1 MEVEEPPRASV
12 LLDALESALSP
23 THSVGLP
30 DNASAALFR
39 LLERRARTRLV
50 PVTREGE
57 AFAVAAGLWT
67 ADAAFGMRGRLTKEE
82 LLAPLARLR
91 GDAVVVTSMGV
102 VRPWARFSTSPLDFA
117 SADSAMG
124 HTADFALGLALAR
137 PERRVVCLNGDGSML
152 MTLGTLVTIAAA
164 APANLVLFVVEN
176 GTYELTG
183 NQPIPGATRVD
194 FAGLARAAGIP
205 SVHAFDDAAAYA
217 QALPGILA
225 SAGPVVVV
233 VEVEPGAEGPLERGA
248 PDDAP
253 YLRVSLAESTRRL
266 RATLAGPP

>member
-1 MEVEEPPRASV
+1 MK
-12 LLDALESALSP
+12 
-23 THSVGLP
+23 G
-30 DNASAALFR
+30 
-39 LLERRARTRLV
+39 
-50 PVTREGE
+50 
-57 AFAVAAGLWT
+57 
-67 ADAAFGMRGRLTKEE
+67 LTKDE

-137 PERRVVCLNGDGSML
+137 PERRVICLNGDGSML

-164 APANLVLFVVEN
+164 DATNLVLFVIVN

-183 NQPIPGATRVD
+183 NQEVPGASRVD

-205 SVHAFDDAAAYA
+205 RVRSFDDPAVYER
-217 QALPGILA
+217 ALPELLA
-225 SAGPVVVV
+225 GEGPVTVVV
-233 VEVEPGAEGPLERGA
+233 RVEPGDEGPLARGVVGE
-248 PDDAP
+248 PP
-253 YLRVSLAESTRRL
+253 YLSVSLAESTRRL
-266 RATLAGPP
+266 RAALSEAR